1 MPDHHPVFSHFKP
14 YYVDVPAGYGLD
26 LLGTKVRCL
35 FVAGLTTYPAGRKL
49 TPDPLFDEEY
59 FEWIDLLEAV
69 VAAEGYFTM
78 IELGAGY
85 GRWVIRAAYAMKRH
99 HPGMPYRLIA
109 VEAEPVVYQ
118 WMHRHFN
125 NNGIDPSQH
134 SLIHGAVCETPGDVL
149 FYIGGPRGGVFDRH
163 PSSWYGQ
170 FLVKPDDCKSGSVPE
185 GQYYGFQ
192 VNLHQSGWR
201 SIRVPAVT
209 LAGIL
214 KDLERVDLI
223 DMDIEGNELPAV
235 QLNIEELNAKVKRL
249 HIGTHGKEIE
259 DQLRE
264 LLSVQGWDC
273 RFAYAGCSTS
283 DTPWGPISFENGVQ
297 SWVNPRFSK

>member
-1 MPDHHPVFSHFKP
+1 MPEHHPVFSHFKP
-14 YYVDVPAGYGLD
+14 HYVEVPAGYGLD
-26 LLGTKVRCL
+26 LLGTKVRSL

-59 FEWIDLLEAV
+59 FEWIDLLESV
-69 VAAEGYFTM
+69 VAAQGSYTM

-85 GRWVIRAAYAMKRH
+85 GRWVVRAACALKQR
-99 HPGMPYRLIA
+99 HPGMPCHLIA

-118 WMHRHFN
+118 WMRRHFN
-125 NNGIDPSQH
+125 NNGIDPNQH
-134 SLIHGAVCETPGDVL
+134 LLIHGAVCETPGDVL
-149 FYIGGPRGGVFDRH
+149 FYIGGPRGGAFDRH

-170 FLVKPDDCKSGSVPE
+170 FLVPSKDLNSDSVPD
-185 GQYYGFQ
+185 GQYSGFP

-214 KDLERVDLI
+214 KDLDRVDLL
-223 DMDIEGNELPAV
+223 DMDIEGHELPAV
-235 QLNIEELNAKVKRL
+235 QLNTEALNAKVKRL

-259 DQLRE
+259 DQLKQ
-264 LLSVQGWDC
+264 LLSAQGWEC
-273 RFAYAGCSTS
+273 LFEYTGCSTS
-283 DTPWGPISFENGVQ
+283 DTPYGNISFENGVQ
-297 SWVNPRFSK
+297 SWVNPRL